1 MRKLAS
7 RLRTALLAALCAPA
21 VLGIGL
27 ADAQPANYQGIWWRA
42 PAGSEAGWGIN
53 FAHQGNTIFATW
65 FTYDAQRQ
73 PWWLVAQLDK
83 ASATTFSGPVYTV
96 TGPPFYMMPFPPI
109 GSPGGA
115 VDTVVGWMTASFAD
129 ATHGTISY
137 TVNGVT
143 QAKAIV
149 PQEFGPRPT
158 CIWATQRDVAAA
170 SNYTDLW
177 WAHPAGSE
185 SGWGINLAQQGS
197 TIFATWFTY
206 DSTRKPWWL
215 VAQLDAET
223 ANIYS
228 GPVFTVT
235 GPPFNSVPF
244 PPIGSPGGA
253 VETEVGSA
261 LLYFT
266 NGNAATFSYD
276 VNGVKQIRNVTR
288 QLFAP
293 PAFTMCVANMFINS
307 TFANDA
313 EGWMADGTGGFSWK
327 SAASEYADPAHG
339 AHLEAV
345 DGGSASPW
353 YFIADQATYSANLT
367 RFDYGGEL
375 SYMLRWKADT
385 VSDCRLR
392 GKHDDYYQAWWKPD
406 VELAGRNGTRI
417 GYYFEDPPDAYRGGL
432 LHYNVWKE
440 YRVPLTAQYG
450 EAGDYK
456 FGWLKYCD
464 GPRPDCYVAATSSDI
479 RDILKDVKRIK
490 IRGEYCL
497 GSHDRGMLD
506 EVVLRA
512 HDTDGDGFPDLIDN
526 CPNLINNQAD
536 RDGDGIGDAC
546 DSN

>member
-1 MRKLAS
+1 MRTLKS
-7 RLRTALLAALCAPA
+7 RLRTALLAVFCVPA
-21 VLGIGL
+21 AFTIGL
-27 ADAQPANYQGIWWRA
+27 AHAQPANYQGIWWRA

-83 ASATTFSGPVYTV
+83 TSATMFSGPIYTV

-115 VDTVVGWMTASFAD
+115 VDTVAGWMTASFTD

-137 TVNGVT
+137 TVNGVS
-143 QAKAIV
+143 QGKAIV

-158 CIWATQRDVAAA
+158 CVWATQRDAAAA

-177 WAHPAGSE
+177 WAAPAGSE

-228 GPVFTVT
+228 GPVYTLT
-235 GPPFNSVPF
+235 GPPFNSLPF

-276 VNGVKQIRNVTR
+276 VNGVKQIRSVTR

-293 PAFTMCVANMFINS
+293 PAFTMCVANLFINNAFP
-307 TFANDA
+307 TTPKA
-313 EGWMADGTGGFSWK
+313 GRRTGR
-327 SAASEYADPAHG
+327 AAS
-339 AHLEAV
+339 
-345 DGGSASPW
+345 
-353 YFIADQATYSANLT
+353 
-367 RFDYGGEL
+367 
-375 SYMLRWKADT
+375 
-385 VSDCRLR
+385 
-392 GKHDDYYQAWWKPD
+392 
-406 VELAGRNGTRI
+406 AGRARAASTPTPATALTWKRSMV
-417 GYYFEDPPDAYRGGL
+417 ERRRRG
-432 LHYNVWKE
+432 
-440 YRVPLTAQYG
+440 
-450 EAGDYK
+450 
-456 FGWLKYCD
+456 
-464 GPRPDCYVAATSSDI
+464 TSS
-479 RDILKDVKRIK
+479 RMRQRIP
-490 IRGEYCL
+490 R
-497 GSHDRGMLD
+497 
-506 EVVLRA
+506 
-512 HDTDGDGFPDLIDN
+512 T
-526 CPNLINNQAD
+526 
-536 RDGDGIGDAC
+536 
-546 DSN
+546 